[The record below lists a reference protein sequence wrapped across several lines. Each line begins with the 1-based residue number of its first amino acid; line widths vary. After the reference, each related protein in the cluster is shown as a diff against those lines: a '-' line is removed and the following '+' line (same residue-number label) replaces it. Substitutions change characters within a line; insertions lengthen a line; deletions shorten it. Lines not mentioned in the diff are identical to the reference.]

1 MKKLLEAYSIRA
13 HEASRACDNYTCAA
27 GFKLGYTD
35 AQRHMRNN
43 ERDKYMQVMRF
54 PENLPIV
61 PVVIFTIGV
70 TLRLMRSVAC
80 AAIVRAGSRILEKD
94 DANSKK

>member
-1 MKKLLEAYSIRA
+1 MKKLLQAYSIRA

-35 AQRHMRNN
+35 THQHLRNN
-43 ERDKYMQVMRF
+43 ERDKHMQVLRF
-54 PENLPIV
+54 PDNLPLV

-70 TLRLMRSVAC
+70 TWRLVKSVAC
-80 AAIVRAGSRILEKD
+80 AAILRAGSRILEKAD
-94 DANSKK
+94 QESKK

>member
-43 ERDKYMQVMRF
+43 ERDKYMQVMRL
-54 PENLPIV
+54 PENLPWL
-61 PVVIFTIGV
+61 PVVIFSIGV
-70 TLRLMRSVAC
+70 TFRLVRSLAC
-80 AAIVRAGSRILEKD
+80 AAVLRVGARILEKD